1 MVKRLKVLLAVV
13 MSVALIASSSFCVLA
28 EEDFDPAL
36 YDYNV
41 MLNGDYVEF
50 SDAAP
55 VNVEGRIMVPFR
67 VILETLGATVS
78 WDDPTRT
85 VTAVL
90 DDTTITFVVGQPNI
104 NIDKAGEKSVK
115 KMDVV
120 PYINPAN
127 NRTYVSTRF
136 VAESFGFNVGW
147 DSEMATAIIIDYD
160 TIFGS
165 AAEDFT
171 EMDAFMQSTKVDM
184 NATYESL
191 ISAVVEISIYKEMIN
206 SLVGE
211 TLFNKDL
218 SLEIAVDGEAITKG
232 DEVSLDM
239 GMSMNLDELLSA
251 LPADAVGELTA
262 EDKAILDTLS
272 DMEISAYAEM
282 ESGEMCFTTNMNSMI
297 DPSLGD
303 DVWFKMNLYD
313 IYESIGL
320 DLGAMM
326 DSALTA
332 EITSMED
339 TLDFIAEMSEE
350 TMTIYT
356 YDEMVTVYDLLKAM
370 IGDDVLKVSK
380 SGAAT
385 TYTADLSGI
394 GDYIGYDGIKGKL
407 VMTDRQNGNYDC
419 VMEIVM
425 DIEGLGEISMSID
438 ASYDKTDKAVEKVPA
453 GAQVVDISSAIT
465 DVL

>member
-1 MVKRLKVLLAVV
+1 MVKKFKVLLAVV

-90 DDTTITFVVGQPNI
+90 DDTTITFVVGQPDI

-127 NRTYVSTRF
+127 DRTYVSTRF

-165 AAEDFT
+165 AAEDFSK
-171 EMDAFMQSTKVDM
+171 MDAFMQSTKTDM
-184 NATYESL
+184 SAAYESI
-191 ISAVVEISIYKEMIN
+191 ISAAVEVSIYKEVIN
-206 SLVGE
+206 ALAGE
-211 TLFNKDL
+211 TLFKKDL
-218 SLEIAVDGEAITKG
+218 SLDIELDGEAITKG
-232 DEVSLDM
+232 DEVSMDM
-239 GMSMNLDELLSA
+239 SMSMNLDELLAS
-251 LPADAVGELTA
+251 LPADMVGELTP
-262 EDKAILDTLS
+262 EDKEMLDLLS
-272 DMEISAYAEM
+272 NMEVTAYAEM
-282 ESGEMCFTTNMNSMI
+282 ESGEMCFTTNMNSML

-303 DVWFKMNLYD
+303 DVWFKMDLYA
-313 IYESIGL
+313 IYEAIGL
-320 DLGAMM
+320 DLKSMM
-326 DSALTA
+326 DTALYEDIYT
-332 EITSMED
+332 MEAA
-339 TLDFIAEMSEE
+339 LDMIAEMSEE

-356 YDEMVTVYDLLKAM
+356 YDEMIMTYDVLKALV
-370 IGDDVLKVSK
+370 GDDALKVSK

-394 GDYIGYDGIKGKL
+394 GDYIGYEGIKGKL

-465 DVL
+465 EVL